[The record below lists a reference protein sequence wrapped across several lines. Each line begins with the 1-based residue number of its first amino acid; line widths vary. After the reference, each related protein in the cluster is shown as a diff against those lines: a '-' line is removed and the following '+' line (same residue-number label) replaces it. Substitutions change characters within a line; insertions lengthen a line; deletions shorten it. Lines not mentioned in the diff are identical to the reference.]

1 MDSRLRGNDGIKDAI
16 RRVACSVSLLFL
28 AGCGKGVLN
37 PQGPIGA
44 AERTIL
50 VNALAIMLAI
60 VVPTIIASLVFA
72 WWFRAGNPRAKRLPD
87 WQYSGRIE
95 LIVWSIPILVIMFL
109 GGLIWVGSHRLDP
122 YQPIASRAAPIEVQV
137 VALDWKWLFLYPG
150 QNIAS
155 VNQLVVPVGVPVHF
169 TLTSG
174 SVMNSFFVPQLGG
187 QIAVMNGMVTQLSL
201 QADKPGTYRGQSA
214 QFSGD
219 GFSGM
224 GFTLRAVPQADYDAW
239 IAGAHAGGPS
249 LDLPAYRA
257 LARQSQ
263 NVPPTTWRAI
273 QPGLFEAIAHQQVPP
288 AGGPETH

>member
-1 MDSRLRGNDGIKDAI
+1 
-16 RRVACSVSLLFL
+16 LLT
-28 AGCGKGVLN
+28 GCGEGVLN

-44 AERTIL
+44 AERAIL
-50 VNALAIMLAI
+50 INALAIMLAI
-60 VVPTIIASLVFA
+60 VVPTILASLAFA
-72 WWFRAGNPRAKRLPD
+72 WWFRAGNARAKRLPD
-87 WQYSGRIE
+87 WEYSGRIE
-95 LIVWSIPILVIMFL
+95 LIVWSIPVLVIMFL

-122 YQPIASRAAPIEVQV
+122 YQPIASRAPPIEVQV

-150 QNIAS
+150 HNIAS

-187 QIAVMNGMVTQLSL
+187 QIAVMNGMITQLSL
-201 QADKPGTYRGQSA
+201 QADRPGLYRGQSA

-224 GFTLRAVPQADYDAW
+224 NFGLRAVPQTEYDAW
-239 IAGAHAGGPS
+239 IASARAAGPI

-263 NVPPTTWRAI
+263 NVPPATWRAI
-273 QPGLFEAIAHQQVPP
+273 QLGLFDAITHQQVPP
-288 AGGPETH
+288 APGPEAQ